1 MASSFFKIMLEAI
14 VDDDYSNTSKQKD
27 NRMMTDGRRQPY
39 RCDDNKCVNKDK

>member
-1 MASSFFKIMLEAI
+1 MASFFKIMLEAI
-14 VDDDYSNTSKQKD
+14 TQILPKQKD